1 MQPAAR
7 PGRPLRRRP
16 PGRYDEPSRTTARA
30 LAVVLVVLFA
40 GLVAAVTWTLYQ
52 RYGTPSTD
60 VQVRGYS
67 VLSDRAVRID
77 VDVAPPSGRT
87 VYCLLRARDRAGA
100 EVGRVF
106 VPVTGMTGRSL
117 RLHQVLA
124 TTGRAVTGEVPQC
137 TVAAPPPDEPTAAP
151 ETSASP

>member
-1 MQPAAR
+1 VPPAAP

-40 GLVAAVTWTLYQ
+40 GLVATITWTLFQ

-67 VLSDRAVRID
+67 VLSDRAVRVD
-77 VDVAPPSGRT
+77 VDVAPPRGRT
-87 VYCLLRARDRAGA
+87 VFCLLRARDRHGV

-106 VPVTGMTGRSL
+106 VPVTGGTGGSVRL
-117 RLHQVLA
+117 RQVVP
-124 TTGRAVTGEVPQC
+124 TTGRAVTGEAPQC

-151 ETSASP
+151 QTPPSP

>member
-1 MQPAAR
+1 VPPAAP
-7 PGRPLRRRP
+7 PGRPQRRRP
-16 PGRYDEPSRTTARA
+16 PGRYDEPSRSTARA

-40 GLVAAVTWTLYQ
+40 GLVATVTWTLYQ

-67 VLSDRAVRID
+67 VLSDRAVRVD
-77 VDVAPPSGRT
+77 VDVAPPRGRT
-87 VYCLLRARDRAGA
+87 VYCLLRARDRYGA

-106 VPVTGMTGRSL
+106 VPVTGGTGSV
-117 RLHQVLA
+117 RLHQVVP

-137 TVAAPPPDEPTAAP
+137 TVAAPPSDEPTAAP
-151 ETSASP
+151 QTGTSP